1 MIVLRFAW
9 NGNTAMMSA
18 GLLTLGSAKI
28 LPSYNANC
36 VFQGIKSSKTVRV
49 MCLFW
54 QKKKKAH
61 TKYCQSFDAPRS
73 PTRVLPSRLTGR

>member
-9 NGNTAMMSA
+9 NGNTATMSA

-54 QKKKKAH
+54 QKH
-61 TKYCQSFDAPRS
+61 CQRHNGPE
-73 PTRVLPSRLTGR
+73 G